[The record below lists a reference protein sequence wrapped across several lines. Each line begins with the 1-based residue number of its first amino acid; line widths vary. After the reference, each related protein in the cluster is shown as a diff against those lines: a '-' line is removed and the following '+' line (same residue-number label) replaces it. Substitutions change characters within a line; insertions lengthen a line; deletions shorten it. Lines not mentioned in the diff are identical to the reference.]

1 MNERQIERILDRIG
15 PSRVFRLLLLTA
27 CLGYLLDAFDNS
39 LVGYAVPS
47 LAKDFKLTDI
57 TKGYILSAGL
67 WGGVIGQFAWGRL
80 AEMRGRLYAFR
91 GTVLMF
97 AGFTG
102 LTALA
107 WSPLALFSTRFLTGV
122 GLAGFIP
129 IDTAMVSEFSAT
141 NRRGRY
147 TGLIAVLWPVG
158 AMLGLAVSLLILPRA
173 SWRWLFVVGAL
184 PAIVLWNMRRGIPE
198 SPRWLLTQN
207 RSMEAL
213 QSLRRLG
220 ATELILEE
228 ELDASPEIPIV
239 SNRLPSAIDVPPRHL
254 MMHVFIAWCM
264 WFANLYASMSLIVW
278 LPSIVNQVYHYSLIN
293 SLQYTLVITAF
304 GFLGRLIGVYLLD
317 RTGRKFSLGYAL
329 FLAGVCMFALG
340 YTANIH
346 VAMILAVSFYFFNE
360 QAGISQMAYIPELFP
375 TRIRVKGTAW
385 CSASAR
391 IVAAT
396 SPILVGYLLSA
407 GHYRSIAISLAMTL
421 LVPWIIFVIWAPE
434 MRGKGLA
441 EEIA

>member
-1 MNERQIERILDRIG
+1 
-15 PSRVFRLLLLTA
+15 
-27 CLGYLLDAFDNS
+27 
-39 LVGYAVPS
+39 
-47 LAKDFKLTDI
+47 
-57 TKGYILSAGL
+57 
-67 WGGVIGQFAWGRL
+67 
-80 AEMRGRLYAFR
+80 
-91 GTVLMF
+91 
-97 AGFTG
+97 
-102 LTALA
+102 
-107 WSPLALFSTRFLTGV
+107 
-122 GLAGFIP
+122 
-129 IDTAMVSEFSAT
+129 MVSEFSAT

-184 PAIVLWNMRRGIPE
+184 PAIVLWNMRRNIPE

-207 RSMEAL
+207 RSAEAV
-213 QSLRRLG
+213 QSLRQLG
-220 ATELILEE
+220 ATERILEE

-239 SNRLPSAIDVPPRHL
+239 SNRLPSVIDAPPRHL
-254 MMHVFIAWCM
+254 MMHAFIAWCM

-293 SLQYTLVITAF
+293 SLKYTFVITAF

-329 FLAGVCMFALG
+329 LLAGVCMFALG

-346 VAMILAVSFYFFNE
+346 LAMILAVSFYFFNE

-375 TRIRVKGTAW
+375 TQIRVKGTAW

-396 SPILVGYLLSA
+396 SPIMVGYLLSA
-407 GHYRSIAISLAMTL
+407 GHYRSIAISLSMTL
-421 LVPWIIFVIWAPE
+421 LIPWIIFVIWAPE

-441 EEIA
+441 EGIA

>member
-1 MNERQIERILDRIG
+1 
-15 PSRVFRLLLLTA
+15 
-27 CLGYLLDAFDNS
+27 
-39 LVGYAVPS
+39 
-47 LAKDFKLTDI
+47 
-57 TKGYILSAGL
+57 
-67 WGGVIGQFAWGRL
+67 
-80 AEMRGRLYAFR
+80 
-91 GTVLMF
+91 
-97 AGFTG
+97 
-102 LTALA
+102 
-107 WSPLALFSTRFLTGV
+107 
-122 GLAGFIP
+122 
-129 IDTAMVSEFSAT
+129 
-141 NRRGRY
+141 
-147 TGLIAVLWPVG
+147 
-158 AMLGLAVSLLILPRA
+158 
-173 SWRWLFVVGAL
+173 LFVAGAL
-184 PAIVLWNMRRGIPE
+184 PAIVLWNMRRKIQE
-198 SPRWLLTQN
+198 SPRWLVTQN
-207 RSMEAL
+207 RSMESV
-213 QSLRRLG
+213 QSLRQLG

-228 ELDASPEIPIV
+228 ELDAPPEIPIG
-239 SNRLPSAIDVPPRHL
+239 SNRPPSVIDAPRHL

-278 LPSIVNQVYHYSLIN
+278 LPSIVHQVYHYSLIN

-317 RTGRKFSLGYAL
+317 KTGRKFSLGYAL

-375 TRIRVKGTAW
+375 TQIRVKGTAW

-407 GHYRSIAISLAMTL
+407 GHYRSIAISLSMTL

>member
-1 MNERQIERILDRIG
+1 MNERQIDRILDRIG

-39 LVGYAVPS
+39 LMGYAVPA
-47 LAKDFKLTDI
+47 LAKDFELTDV

-107 WSPLALFSTRFLTGV
+107 WSPLTLFSTRFLTGA
-122 GLAGFIP
+122 GLAGFTP
-129 IDTAMVSEFSAT
+129 IDTAMVSELSAT

-184 PAIVLWNMRRGIPE
+184 PAIVLWNMRRKIPE

-207 RSMEAL
+207 RSMEAV
-213 QSLRRLG
+213 QSLRQLG

-228 ELDASPEIPIV
+228 ELDASPENPIA
-239 SNRLPSAIDVPPRHL
+239 SNRPRSITDVLPRHL

-304 GFLGRLIGVYLLD
+304 GFLGRLLGVYLLD
-317 RTGRKFSLGYAL
+317 KTGRKFSLGYAL

-346 VAMILAVSFYFFNE
+346 VAMILAMSFYFFNE

-375 TRIRVKGTAW
+375 TQIRVKGTAW

-407 GHYRSIAISLAMTL
+407 GHYRSIAMSLSMTL